1 MLVEGSAWGCG
12 GGWEGGFS
20 EECPGSNQAK
30 CLVSK
35 SMSLIF
41 FFSGEIVLWKV
52 SLSRKFYQ
60 VSLSTW
66 KIAFHR

>member
-1 MLVEGSAWGCG
+1 MLVEGSAWGWG

-41 FFSGEIVLWKV
+41 FFF
-52 SLSRKFYQ
+52 R
-60 VSLSTW
+60 
-66 KIAFHR
+66 